1 MQLYGKLTA
10 GMRYAYNMDVS
21 FLKREE
27 YMIQGIYLASMG
39 MTPLAD
45 KQDQIANNL
54 ANINTTGFKQSGT
67 FMRAYQKYL
76 ADDQHQPFVN
86 SEIKTDE
93 TYIDYSAGAMQKS
106 GSPLDL
112 YIQGDGFLTVMT
124 PSGIRY
130 TRNGNL
136 SLDAEGFIVTGD
148 GSKVMGKEGYIKIDK
163 RYSIL
168 VSENGEILQEG
179 MSKGS
184 LRISDFKKPYNL
196 LREGSSYLR
205 PPALDGA
212 VGLSSN
218 FSIKQGFLEASNVNT
233 IQNMVSMISAYR
245 NFEADQKALY
255 AQDETLD
262 KAVNQVGKVG

>member
-1 MQLYGKLTA
+1 
-10 GMRYAYNMDVS
+10 
-21 FLKREE
+21 
-27 YMIQGIYLASMG
+27 MIQGIYLASMG
-39 MTPLAD
+39 MTPLMD

-67 FMRAYQKYL
+67 FMKAYHKYL

-93 TYIDYSAGAMQKS
+93 TYIDYSAGAMQKTDS
-106 GSPLDL
+106 KLDL

-163 RYSIL
+163 RYPIL

-184 LRISDFKKPYNL
+184 LRISDFKKPYTL

-205 PPALDGA
+205 PPALDGT

-262 KAVNQVGKVG
+262 KAVNQVGKVGA